1 MTMLSKTGN
10 IYEPPCQANVGGL
23 W

>member
-1 MTMLSKTGN
+1 MLSKTGN